1 MSMGDKV
8 MTAIGELHNAVGQQ
22 LLRMWRVTVPPGKRV
37 FYQHSHTR
45 FEITVV
51 DAGSGSYTTK
61 GGVYAMSPGDVFV
74 FASNEQHYISE
85 VGDEGLSITNL
96 HFEPRYLIES
106 GEEGGIPQHPDFCFS
121 HAPDFKNRIPAV
133 KAGVLRELL
142 YHVARELVDTPV
154 GYTLSVRSMLH
165 LMLLDLIRT
174 HGYAALTPPA
184 GQLGSML
191 RAMAYIDAEYCTA
204 ITLHDIAAVAGLTP
218 NYFSTLF
225 KQLNGVSPWDYI
237 TAKRIEKA
245 VSVITDPAFEGTML
259 SVACTCGF
267 NNTANFNKAFRK
279 HIGMTPSQYK
289 KIGNKE
295 LLL

>member
-1 MSMGDKV
+1 MEQPRKV
-8 MTAIGELHNAVGQQ
+8 LTDIGELHNAAGQQ
-22 LLRMWRVTVPPGKRV
+22 LLKMWKVDVGGGKRA
-37 FYQHSHTR
+37 FYHHSHTR

-51 DAGSGSYTTK
+51 DDGCGRYTTPS
-61 GGVYAMSPGDVFV
+61 GTLDMLPGDIFV

-85 VGDEGLSITNL
+85 VGDAGLSITNL

-142 YHVARELVDTPV
+142 YHIAAELVDMPT
-154 GYTLSVRSMLH
+154 GYTLSVRSLLH

-184 GQLGSML
+184 GQFGSML

-204 ITLHDIAAVAGLTP
+204 ITLRDIAAAAGLTP
-218 NYFSTLF
+218 NYFSALF
-225 KQLNGVSPWDYI
+225 KQLNGVSPWEYI